1 MKALIALLIIAAFLF
16 LFFGTAAW
24 ADKAQDDLS
33 GRKRKKQDRTDPE
46 QRKLF

>member
-33 GRKRKKQDRTDPE
+33 GRNKSKKRK
-46 QRKLF
+46 L